1 MFYKKKLDNIQALQ
15 AEKRAL
21 KRKYAAFNAEEI
33 VAKKE
38 KKRSKKNQLPS
49 NVLQSVL
56 GNTNVISIAAQIIP
70 ILLPSIANSAVKFG
84 VKKLLVQGT
93 KEIAGGYVK
102 WKAVEII
109 GKFIYKKINL
119 QLKKEA

>member
-38 KKRSKKNQLPS
+38 KKRSKKTYYLETP
-49 NVLQSVL
+49 L
-56 GNTNVISIAAQIIP
+56 GAW
-70 ILLPSIANSAVKFG
+70 G
-84 VKKLLVQGT
+84 R
-93 KEIAGGYVK
+93 
-102 WKAVEII
+102 
-109 GKFIYKKINL
+109 
-119 QLKKEA
+119 